1 MYCYFNHLNFLH
13 LTTGSFSMHSV
24 QFLLHTRFAG
34 VCWDW
39 KQTGTGPRIYSLSMK
54 TLIQE
59 LFSVWSSAS
68 VYTERDMLG
77 RTVAMSFTR
86 FKVSV
91 VICWTL
97 LSSRPSFDVVC
108 LPGHHLL
115 SAVLTAIICCRLYSH
130 TSIAPLTWTFSDR
143 ITPCCGISTH
153 TSSRLI
159 RSAGIPSFSFLYKT
173 HSNSDKSGR
182 KRGKHLPHI
191 NNCCIYEIRLSNYPS
206 KSSVLVGNL
215 KSFSDTLLAVCSTPT
230 RV

>member
-1 MYCYFNHLNFLH
+1 MYIA
-13 LTTGSFSMHSV
+13 TGSFSKHSV

-39 KQTGTGPRIYSLSMK
+39 KQTGTGPRIYSLHENTNSRVVQCVK
-54 TLIQE
+54 QCISLYWEGHVGKNSCDELHPIQSFC
-59 LFSVWSSAS
+59 LYLPDTSV
-68 VYTERDMLG
+68 
-77 RTVAMSFTR
+77 F
-86 FKVSV
+86 
-91 VICWTL
+91 
-97 LSSRPSFDVVC
+97 P
-108 LPGHHLL
+108 
-115 SAVLTAIICCRLYSH
+115 AIICCRLYSH

-173 HSNSDKSGR
+173 QWNSDKSSR
-182 KRGKHLPHI
+182 KRGKNLPHV

>member
-1 MYCYFNHLNFLH
+1 MCEEVHQFILRGTCWEEQLQWASPDSKFL
-13 LTTGSFSMHSV
+13 
-24 QFLLHTRFAG
+24 
-34 VCWDW
+34 
-39 KQTGTGPRIYSLSMK
+39 SLSARHK
-54 TLIQE
+54 
-59 LFSVWSSAS
+59 F
-68 VYTERDMLG
+68 
-77 RTVAMSFTR
+77 
-86 FKVSV
+86 
-91 VICWTL
+91 
-97 LSSRPSFDVVC
+97 C
-108 LPGHHLL
+108 LPCHHLL
-115 SAVLTAIICCRLYSH
+115 SSVLPAIICCRLYSH

-173 HSNSDKSGR
+173 QWNSDKSGR
-182 KRGKHLPHI
+182 KRGKNLPHI